1 MEKSKWKRF
10 DYVVNI
16 ETPGEKPIYAAV
28 LAAVDIFSLVC
39 NKLND

>member
-16 ETPGEKPIYAAV
+16 ETPGGKPINAAV
-28 LAAVDIFSLVC
+28 LAAWTSFHWFAI
-39 NKLND
+39 N